1 MSSKKTDYTTYCEDA
16 EEDSGSSVEG
26 IESTR
31 IYARSEVQANPYKE
45 RPNTGKSRGADKRS
59 SNRKSDSSNTL
70 TDSDSTPRSS
80 KRERDARREYERE
93 QREKDRRRKERKQ
106 KEAAE
111 QMQRKARSEAKAAAK
126 EREAK
131 PARKPRPT
139 SLTQSRTDPIVQQYR
154 RGHVEDPSCY
164 GVQQPAASGM
174 RPRAQTR
181 PNSYYP
187 SQGPPPS
194 MAPSGW
200 HPAHAGQQPSG
211 YPVGSF
217 PPPPPLYGGGPSPS
231 MIGVPASPARHSQGF
246 FDMTMQNQTAHL
258 KNRFERP
265 ASAMGFQQQ
274 QQQQQQQ
281 QRQAH
286 AQAAVAYGYGPG
298 GYEEEPDPRVSR
310 RPSRSKKQT
319 DDDRK
324 RMPPPD
330 FIPRPQSA
338 LPAGTPFRPPPA
350 QKPAT
355 RQKSRPPT
363 TRRGVGFADQ
373 QRGYEDDDL
382 LGNEEYFTD
391 VSPESNTYDRRTV
404 LARTRRGSVA
414 YEQQGLEIM
423 PASRSRRD
431 SFYGRDL
438 ALGGG
443 GVSLDDD
450 EDKYLTALAYQDD
463 VNGGTPLALTAEA
476 LRKASHR
483 AGGGSSRSTRSSD
496 SRDESE
502 YKRSNTTGIT
512 RSSSS
517 DNDNVTIKVSGS
529 AVVRVQGAEIECG
542 DGGEITFSAPS
553 GSRIG
558 SGSDRASTVYQIED
572 GRSRV
577 ERKALAHRIR
587 APSQSDS
594 QSRGYA
600 QSYAPYDPHFLL
612 DDY

>member
-1 MSSKKTDYTTYCEDA
+1 MADRIDYTTYVEDA

-26 IESTR
+26 IASTR
-31 IYARSEVQANPYKE
+31 IYARSEVPTTPYKE

-59 SNRKSDSSNTL
+59 SNRKSDSSNTQ
-70 TDSDSTPRSS
+70 TDSDDTPRSS
-80 KRERDARREYERE
+80 KRERDPRREYERE
-93 QREKDRRRKERKQ
+93 QREREQRDKDRRRKERKQ

-111 QMQRKARSEAKAAAK
+111 QMQRKTREARVEAKAPK
-126 EREAK
+126 EREVK
-131 PARKPRPT
+131 PSKKTRPT
-139 SLTQSRTDPIVQQYR
+139 SLTQSRTEPVVQQYR

-164 GVQQPAASGM
+164 GVPQPATSGM

-187 SQGPPPS
+187 GQGPPPS
-194 MAPSGW
+194 MGGPAGW
-200 HPAHAGQQPSG
+200 HPAHAGQQQQPVG
-211 YPVGSF
+211 YPGGSY

-231 MIGVPASPARHSQGF
+231 MIGIPASPARHTPGF
-246 FDMTMQNQTAHL
+246 FDMTMQNQTSHL

-265 ASAMGFQQQ
+265 ASAIGFRQQQ
-274 QQQQQQQ
+274 
-281 QRQAH
+281 H
-286 AQAAVAYGYGPG
+286 AQAPAPAGYGYDPRA
-298 GYEEEPDPRVSR
+298 YEEEPDPRITR
-310 RPSRSKKQT
+310 RASRSKKQT
-319 DDDRK
+319 EDDRK
-324 RMPPPD
+324 RMPPPE

-338 LPAGTPFRPPPA
+338 LPVGSPYRPPA
-350 QKPAT
+350 HKPPT

-373 QRGYEDDDL
+373 RSVGFEEDDL
-382 LGNEEYFTD
+382 LGNDDNYTE
-391 VSPESNTYDRRTV
+391 VSPEANNYDRRMA

-414 YEQQGLEIM
+414 YEQPGLEIM
-423 PASRSRRD
+423 PSRTRRD
-431 SFYGRDL
+431 SFYGDR

-443 GVSLDDD
+443 GVSLD

-577 ERKALAHRIR
+577 ERKTLTHRIR

-594 QSRGYA
+594 QTRSYA
-600 QSYAPYDPHFLL
+600 SYAPYDPTFAL

>member
-1 MSSKKTDYTTYCEDA
+1 MSSKRTDYTTYVEDA

-31 IYARSEVQANPYKE
+31 IYARSEVPTNPYKE

-59 SNRKSDSSNTL
+59 SHRKSDSSNTP

-80 KRERDARREYERE
+80 KREREARQYERE

-106 KEAAE
+106 KEAE
-111 QMQRKARSEAKAAAK
+111 QMQRKVRTEAKAAAK

-131 PARKPRPT
+131 PTRKPRPT
-139 SLTQSRTDPIVQQYR
+139 SLTQSRTEPVVQQYR
-154 RGHVEDPSCY
+154 RGHVEDPSFY
-164 GVQQPAASGM
+164 GVQQPATTG

-187 SQGPPPS
+187 GPPPS

-200 HPAHAGQQPSG
+200 HPAHAGQQPPVG

-217 PPPPPLYGGGPSPS
+217 PPPPPLYAGGPSPS
-231 MIGVPASPARHSQGF
+231 MIGVPASPARHSQNF
-246 FDMTMQNQTAHL
+246 FDMSMQNQTAHL

-265 ASAMGFQQQ
+265 ASAMGYRQQQ
-274 QQQQQQQ
+274 QQQAQI
-281 QRQAH
+281 QAP
-286 AQAAVAYGYGPG
+286 AGYGYAPG
-298 GYEEEPDPRVSR
+298 GYEEEPDPRIVR
-310 RPSRSKKQT
+310 RASRSKKQT

-350 QKPAT
+350 QKPPT

-363 TRRGVGFADQ
+363 SRRGVGFADQ
-373 QRGYEDDDL
+373 RGYEDEDFTSND
-382 LGNEEYFTD
+382 EYFTD
-391 VSPESNTYDRRTV
+391 TSPEANNYDRRTV
-404 LARTRRGSVA
+404 LARPRRGSVA

-431 SFYGRDL
+431 SFYGGDRG
-438 ALGGG
+438 LGSG
-443 GVSLDDD
+443 GVSLD

-463 VNGGTPLALTAEA
+463 VNGGTPLALTADA

-502 YKRSNTTGIT
+502 FKRSNTTGIT

-572 GRSRV
+572 GRSRG
-577 ERKALAHRIR
+577 ERKALAYRTR
-587 APSQSDS
+587 APSQSES

-600 QSYAPYDPHFLL
+600 QSYAPYDPTFALE
-612 DDY
+612 DY